1 MMEWMSY
8 GISVKMSFYV
18 NLILNLNDLCY
29 TRLHTVVNRMEILVI
44 LWIMQA
50 KFFMS
55 PSAPDPS
62 TKSVI
67 GLLNPNLKKTWGK
80 IPIFFSKQT
89 NLKIRHLDIPIIL
102 IGLLKI
108 TSHFLSILPELCDVL
123 WRYQNQTRKCK
134 TPTEK

>member
-50 KFFMS
+50 KLFMS

-67 GLLNPNLKKTWGK
+67 GLLNPNLKKT
-80 IPIFFSKQT
+80 
-89 NLKIRHLDIPIIL
+89 
-102 IGLLKI
+102 
-108 TSHFLSILPELCDVL
+108 
-123 WRYQNQTRKCK
+123 
-134 TPTEK
+134 

>member
-55 PSAPDPS
+55 SSALDPS
-62 TKSVI
+62 TKSVT

-80 IPIFFSKQT
+80 ILIELCIPIFFSKQT
-89 NLKIRHLDIPIIL
+89 NLKIRHLDIGTYNTHWFVENNKSFL
-102 IGLLKI
+102 IYSTRTLWCSM
-108 TSHFLSILPELCDVL
+108 TLSKP
-123 WRYQNQTRKCK
+123 NT
-134 TPTEK
+134 